1 MRYIFC
7 CPWQAFWRT
16 PHKPFRQVYH
26 YPCYPSNLP
35 THICFLVFMHVFE
48 EAKATLNSLFSIFR
62 FSAVI
67 FRFSPISSFIQTE
80 VPLHLRLGFFACMHC
95 ISMERYFK
103 QFFSCVIFQT
113 FSFIEFFFSLPL
125 RSLKFVHEG
134 FSCQKSLRGKC
145 FKKLKQC
152 FKKFLMALSLQRFFM
167 VKPCPNEMKCDVEV
181 GFKFI
186 TCFSF
191 LLFFH
196 CWNYSKSCYANAQ
209 LITDESQ
216 DLVYG
221 RVQLYEEILFVEGHL
236 IFFKN

>member
-1 MRYIFC
+1 MVRRFYILKKSVCHPMEFRFPILVRMRENFGLMRYIFC

-35 THICFLVFMHVFE
+35 THTCLLVFMHVFE
-48 EAKATLNSLFSIFR
+48 EAKGTLNSSFSIFR

-113 FSFIEFFFSLPL
+113 FSFIEFFFS
-125 RSLKFVHEG
+125 
-134 FSCQKSLRGKC
+134 
-145 FKKLKQC
+145 
-152 FKKFLMALSLQRFFM
+152 FLYGLLNLFM
-167 VKPCPNEMKCDVEV
+167 KVSAVRN
-181 GFKFI
+181 
-186 TCFSF
+186 
-191 LLFFH
+191 H
-196 CWNYSKSCYANAQ
+196 
-209 LITDESQ
+209 
-216 DLVYG
+216 
-221 RVQLYEEILFVEGHL
+221 
-236 IFFKN
+236 